1 MSGTDNTAAFALK
14 YLPPKGV
21 ITTEVKATLCATFG
35 GDDITVLANSTPIDI
50 LPRIETALP
59 DSEADWLDIAMAM
72 IEALGQTVRGT
83 AQAAPQ
89 PTHQLPQHIVVETA
103 RGVGELSTYEL
114 LERLTQSKHKGSTN
128 EVILALQAKPDVIKA
143 IGMTEGAIVVLTA
156 DDKLNPQATY
166 DYIGRLGRKFGR
178 RERQVNGKAPTTL
191 DRALKRSEM
200 VTLNPLT
207 KDVEY
212 VGVANE
218 YGIVMS
224 DVPSELY
231 QAVAWA
237 EMSGHGF
244 FPPPTI
250 DQVELTRHHQEL
262 FTPEGIRAQRIL
274 EDYRQA
280 KKDGDVNTTIQVP
293 QQLTEDQ
300 VAQLAG
306 MGAAHHTPGQ
316 RVPTS
321 QTATRGVDWEDVV
334 RRHFAEKLS
343 STSRRV
349 TGVNNNVSG
358 HFTSLKVDGQGHRLG
373 DVVVINSLTISG
385 LNHHGSVIMPPH
397 KSADT
402 SGLGHNVRVTNATWE
417 EIARLIGVRP

>member
-21 ITTEVKATLCATFG
+21 ITAEVKTALCATFG
-35 GDDITVLANSTPIDI
+35 GDDITVLANSTPIDV

-59 DSEADWLDIAMAM
+59 DSETDWLDIATAM
-72 IEALGQTVRGT
+72 IEALGRTVRGT
-83 AQAAPQ
+83 AQATAPQ
-89 PTHQLPQHIVVETA
+89 PAQQHIVLETA

-114 LERLTQSKHKGSTN
+114 LERLTQSKHKGGIN

-143 IGMTEGAIVVLTA
+143 IGMTEGAIVVLAA
-156 DDKLNPQATY
+156 DDKLDPQATY
-166 DYIGRLGRKFGR
+166 DYIERLGRKFGR

-200 VTLNPLT
+200 VTINPLT

-212 VGVANE
+212 VGVVNE

-250 DQVELTRHHQEL
+250 DQVELARHHQEL

-300 VAQLAG
+300 VAQLTG
-306 MGAAHHTPGQ
+306 MGTAQRTPGQ

-321 QTATRGVDWEDVV
+321 QPAAREVDWEGVV
-334 RRHFAEKLS
+334 RRHFAGIEELS
-343 STSRRV
+343 STTRRV
-349 TGVNNNVSG
+349 GGQSNNVSG
-358 HFTSLKVDGQGHRLG
+358 QFTSLTVNGQGHHLAG
-373 DVVVINSLTISG
+373 VVVIDRLTISG
-385 LNHHGSVIMPPH
+385 QGHGGNAIMPPRR
-397 KSADT
+397 SANT
-402 SGLGHNVRVTNATWE
+402 SGVGHDVHVTNATWK
-417 EIARLIGVRP
+417 EIARLIGARP